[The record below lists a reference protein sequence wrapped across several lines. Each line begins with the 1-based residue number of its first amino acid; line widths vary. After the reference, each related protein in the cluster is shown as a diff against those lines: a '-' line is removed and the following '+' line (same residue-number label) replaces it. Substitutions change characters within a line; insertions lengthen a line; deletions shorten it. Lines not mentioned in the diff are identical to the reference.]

1 MALVFFAS
9 HGRLPPVNHGSGT
22 TGAEL
27 AFASGVLIDE
37 SSSMADN
44 NTNTGKPP
52 KTPPNSEPEEKVERS
67 EELEREEQ
75 SPGESVDDVQ
85 SDEKGLPPGSKTS
98 WN

>member
-1 MALVFFAS
+1 M
-9 HGRLPPVNHGSGT
+9 N
-22 TGAEL
+22 
-27 AFASGVLIDE
+27 E

-44 NTNTGKPP
+44 IQNRDKPP
-52 KTPPNSEPEEKVERS
+52 KTPPNSEPEEKVERN

-75 SPGESVDDVQ
+75 SPGESVDEVQ